1 MKQRSSEQDEFK
13 TIFNELDEGVL
24 IAQNNKI
31 SKFNNVFNQ
40 LMNYYFD
47 AKVIKRV
54 REISDAKESIN
65 LDKDIVKNQT
75 RTRKLQKCL
84 NYMLCWRENKKISDL
99 TNNDRLQFLETEK
112 AILGK
117 KVFQRFL
124 TNKEK

>member
-13 TIFNELDEGVL
+13 TIFNEREEGVL

-75 RTRKLQKCL
+75 RTRKL
-84 NYMLCWRENKKISDL
+84 
-99 TNNDRLQFLETEK
+99 
-112 AILGK
+112 
-117 KVFQRFL
+117 
-124 TNKEK
+124 